1 MLMVVWK
8 VQTSVDRVR
17 ERLHCK
23 SFAQKKN
30 ENFVQGIFADAECTY
45 DFFLC
50 FGAFTRELT
59 LLTFSSYFPVHSLR
73 SLPLSPFP
81 CYSLLISSFSSCYHQ
96 PSSSIS
102 LFHPPPMQHIWKRIL
117 CTSARVSKKFSI
129 CCEQNN
135 WQWTESCVVE

>member
-1 MLMVVWK
+1 MVVWK

-30 ENFVQGIFADAECTY
+30 ENFVQGIFADAEYTY

-73 SLPLSPFP
+73 SLPLSPPPPIFLLLSSYFLFFFMLSPTLLFHFTFP
-81 CYSLLISSFSSCYHQ
+81 SPSNATHLKTNIVYISSREQ
-96 PSSSIS
+96 EV
-102 LFHPPPMQHIWKRIL
+102 FHL
-117 CTSARVSKKFSI
+117 L
-129 CCEQNN
+129 
-135 WQWTESCVVE
+135 